1 MKKLFLILL
10 LLAPLTD
17 TFSQQDVFLTA
28 RDSIKLKKFGI
39 DIFQDEITINKF
51 QLENIVFHDRR
62 YKVNKAFNIFFQVL
76 AAPYVIAGVVAL
88 ASTRRIPSAWR
99 GVNIFVGVIGLG
111 VGGAN
116 YGISRP
122 FRKGFLKNKF
132 QRDRIIQ
139 RLLIESN

>member
-1 MKKLFLILL
+1 MKFIYILILTSL
-10 LLAPLTD
+10 PLTD
-17 TFSQQDVFLTA
+17 IFSQQDVYLSK
-28 RDSIKLKKFGI
+28 RDSIKLKKLGI
-39 DIFQDEITINKF
+39 DLFQDDITISKF

-116 YGISRP
+116 YGVSRP

-139 RLLIESN
+139 RVLEESN

>member
-1 MKKLFLILL
+1 MYYIYILILISL
-10 LLAPLTD
+10 PLTD
-17 TFSQQDVFLTA
+17 IFSQQDIYLSK
-28 RDSIKLKKFGI
+28 RDSIKLKKLGI
-39 DIFQDEITINKF
+39 DLFQEDITINKF
-51 QLENIVFHDRR
+51 QLENIVYHDRR

-88 ASTRRIPSAWR
+88 TSTRRIPSAWR

-122 FRKGFLKNKF
+122 FRRGFLKNKF

-139 RLLIESN
+139 RVLKESN

>member
-1 MKKLFLILL
+1 MKFIYILILISL
-10 LLAPLTD
+10 PLTD
-17 TFSQQDVFLTA
+17 IFSQQDIYLSK
-28 RDSIKLKKFGI
+28 RDSIKLKKLDI
-39 DIFQDEITINKF
+39 DLFQEDITINKF
-51 QLENIVFHDRR
+51 QLENIVYHDRR

-88 ASTRRIPSAWR
+88 TSTRRIPSAWR

-111 VGGAN
+111 VGGAY

-122 FRKGFLKNKF
+122 FRRGFLKNKF

-139 RLLIESN
+139 RVLEESN